1 MTNAIA
7 DRRKLVQLLGKVPY
21 VSSEFIFSLL
31 THLLSPETRLGSTY
45 TLDVVQGLLYSLD
58 KQV

>member
-1 MTNAIA
+1 MTNTIT

-21 VSSEFIFSLL
+21 VFSEFIFSLL
-31 THLLSPETRLGSTY
+31 NRSLSPETRLGS
-45 TLDVVQGLLYSLD
+45 LDVFQGLLYSSD